1 MVAKAALDR
10 GNDQADLFPVPQP
23 AHGHAGESAGLGVGE
38 RKNFLT
44 SIRHRMS
51 SFFGCS
57 DGKRGSRGWM
67 GARLSRL
74 KEIWAPPRSIHGIG
88 KLVV

>member
-1 MVAKAALDR
+1 MSRSVQCAYYQQGQQVLVAVEPHRVVVAEAALYR

-38 RKNFLT
+38 CENFLT
-44 SIRHRMS
+44 SIRYRMS

-57 DGKRGSRGWM
+57 NGR
-67 GARLSRL
+67 
-74 KEIWAPPRSIHGIG
+74 
-88 KLVV
+88 